1 MTLYDKIRAIYPTL
15 TEADFSPFGG
25 TIMLQNDSDGRGDY
39 IRSWNH
45 PTLAEPT
52 QEQLDAVKEP
62 K

>member
-1 MTLYDKIRAIYPTL
+1 MTLYDKIRAIYPML

-39 IRSWNH
+39 IREWKH
-45 PTLAEPT
+45 ATLAEPT
-52 QEQLDAVKEP
+52 QAQLDAVKEP